1 MSTSTLTAGPVRPG
15 GAAGPTPRVELDLP
29 VALNAIHTAG
39 LQVVPDARG
48 GTLIDAG
55 HPAVVPLR
63 PYLPGTGT
71 WAWLTDPAAAG
82 AVHRSMR
89 PVGTVVADARRG
101 PGTGADVVV
110 MTVEQLGTAPEPP
123 RPHATLIDVTSLSPD
138 RPIPPWMLCRPTDVE
153 GFHVDLTGLSPD
165 RLPEQ
170 VDAVGA
176 ALRSWRSAG
185 RTERA
190 VLVLRGA
197 RTVLARHVV
206 GGVLRLC
213 RAGGLAAPVQRIDV
227 TLAVLDVATRT
238 VVRVLG
244 VQNRRGST
252 VIEVDAVPRTLGAPL
267 LVLGSR
273 AEPAPPVDVMLLHRG
288 RLVSARVSGGPVRG
302 GMELAARGWTPGGRP
317 LVVRGYPA
325 HRAG

>member
-1 MSTSTLTAGPVRPG
+1 MSTSTLTAGAVRSG
-15 GAAGPTPRVELDLP
+15 DAAGPTPRIELDLP

-48 GTLIDAG
+48 GTMVDAG

-63 PYLPGTGT
+63 PYLPGSGT

-89 PVGTVVADARRG
+89 PAGTVVADARRG
-101 PGTGADVVV
+101 AGTGADVVV

-123 RPHATLIDVTSLSPD
+123 RPYPTLVDITSLSPD
-138 RPIPPWMLCRPTDVE
+138 RPVPPWMLARPTDVE
-153 GFHVDLTGLSPD
+153 GFHLDLTGSAPD
-165 RLPEQ
+165 GLPGR
-170 VDAVGA
+170 VDAVGE
-176 ALRSWRSAG
+176 ALRSWRNAG

-197 RTVLARHVV
+197 RTVPARHVV
-206 GGVLRLC
+206 AGVSRLC
-213 RAGGLAAPVQRIDV
+213 RAGGLAAPVLRIDV

-238 VVRVLG
+238 VVRVRDLRT
-244 VQNRRGST
+244 RRGAT
-252 VIEVDAVPRTLGAPL
+252 VVEVDAVPRALGAPL

-273 AEPAPPVDVMLLHRG
+273 AEAAPPVEVMLAHRG
-288 RLVSARVSGGPVRG
+288 RLVSARISGGPVRAG
-302 GMELAARGWTPGGRP
+302 TELAARGWTPGGRP
-317 LVVRGYPA
+317 LIVRGYPA
-325 HRAG
+325 HRP

>member
-1 MSTSTLTAGPVRPG
+1 MSTSTLTAGPIRPG
-15 GAAGPTPRVELDLP
+15 NAAGPTPRIELDLP

-48 GTLIDAG
+48 GTLVDAG

-71 WAWLTDPAAAG
+71 WAWLTDPAATG
-82 AVHRSMR
+82 AVRRSMR
-89 PVGTVVADARRG
+89 PAGTVVADARRG
-101 PGTGADVVV
+101 PGGGADLVV
-110 MTVEQLGTAPEPP
+110 MTVEQLGTAPDTH
-123 RPHATLIDVTSLSPD
+123 RPHAMLIDLTTLSPD
-138 RPIPPWMLCRPTDVE
+138 QPIPPWMLSRPTDVE
-153 GFHVDLTGLSPD
+153 GFHLDLTGLAPD
-165 RLPEQ
+165 RLPER
-170 VDAVGA
+170 VDTVGE
-176 ALRSWRSAG
+176 ALRSWQLAG

-213 RAGGLAAPVQRIDV
+213 RAEGFAAPVQRVDV

-244 VQNRRGST
+244 VHTRRGAT
-252 VIEVDAVPRTLGAPL
+252 VVEVDAVPRTLGAPL
-267 LVLGSR
+267 LLLGAQ
-273 AEPAPPVDVMLLHRG
+273 AEPAPPADVMLLHRG
-288 RLVSARVSGGPVRG
+288 RLVSARISGGLVRS

-317 LVVRGYPA
+317 LVVRGYPT
-325 HRAG
+325 HRTG